1 MAIHQL
7 LVGASPGDA
16 VTNAALGLRGL
27 LRRLGPSDV
36 FANYMEPELEG
47 DVLPLRALAAR
58 HADLGDV
65 LVYHASIGEPDVA
78 ALVLERPERL
88 VLVFHNIAPAAYFA
102 TVDPHLAARLAGGW
116 VELAALAGRVEL
128 ALAVSAFN
136 AAELAAVGYE
146 DVVVWPLPLDPA
158 AWLATEPDGPT
169 AERLAED
176 ADRPLV
182 LFVGQLHPHKRI
194 DLLLSAFSVLQTYLA
209 PEARL
214 AVVGATRNVGY
225 ARGLEALAR
234 ELNLD
239 VTFTGRVTDAEL
251 AAWYGAASAFAT
263 MSEHEGIGIPL
274 LEAMAHGLP
283 VVARSYA
290 AIPETLAGAGLLLP
304 ADAGP
309 LVMAEALETVISD
322 EGTRKLLVDGG
333 RDRITGLD
341 VEASHAAFLRH
352 LGTVL

>member
-1 MAIHQL
+1 MAVHQL

-16 VTNAALGLRGL
+16 VTNAALGLRSL
-27 LRRLGPSDV
+27 LRRIGPSDV

-47 DVLPLRALAAR
+47 DVLPLRDLAAR
-58 HADLGDV
+58 RAQPGDV

-78 ALVLERPERL
+78 ALLLERRERL
-88 VLVFHNIAPAAYFA
+88 MLVFHNIAPAAHFA
-102 TVDPHLAARLAGGW
+102 TVDPYLAARLAGGW
-116 VELAALAGRVEL
+116 VELAALAGRVDL

-136 AAELAAVGYE
+136 AAELAGVGYDGVE
-146 DVVVWPLPLDPA
+146 VWPLPLDPA

-169 AERLAED
+169 AERLARE

-182 LFVGQLHPHKRI
+182 LFVGQLHPHKRV
-194 DLLLSAFSVLQTYLA
+194 DLLLSAFCVLQTYLT

-225 ARGLEALAR
+225 ARGIEALAR

-263 MSEHEGIGIPL
+263 MSEHEGIGIPM
-274 LEAMAHGLP
+274 LEAMAHGVP
-283 VVARSYA
+283 VVARSWA

-309 LVMAEALETVISD
+309 LLVAEALECVTSD
-322 EGTRKLLVDGG
+322 EGSRKVLIDGG
-333 RDRITGLD
+333 RERVAALD
-341 VEASHAAFLRH
+341 AEAAQVAFLRH
-352 LGTVL
+352 LGALL